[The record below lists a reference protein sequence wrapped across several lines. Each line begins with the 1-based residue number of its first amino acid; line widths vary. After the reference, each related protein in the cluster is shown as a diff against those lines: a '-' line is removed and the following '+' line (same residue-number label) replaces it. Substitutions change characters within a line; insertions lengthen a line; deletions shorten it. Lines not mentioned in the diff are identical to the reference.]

1 VELPNRDA
9 PHVVTHPRQSSGDER
24 PQVRQYGRVTTYR
37 VAEAAS
43 ILGVSNDTLR
53 RWIDA
58 GRLPAAPGPDGTTH
72 VAGADLARLAKE
84 IADHGPDGPTAVSR
98 AGAVSA
104 RNRMRGIVTAVK
116 KDHVMAQVEMVC
128 GPYRLVSLMSSEAA
142 DDLRLEPGAVAIA
155 SVKSTNVVV
164 ELP

>member
-1 VELPNRDA
+1 MRQDA
-9 PHVVTHPRQSSGDER
+9 
-24 PQVRQYGRVTTYR
+24 RVTTYR
-37 VAEAAS
+37 VAEAADV
-43 ILGVSNDTLR
+43 LGVSNDTLR

-58 GRLPAAPGPDGTTH
+58 GRVPAAPGADGKTGI
-72 VAGADLARLAKE
+72 VGADLAKLAKE
-84 IADHGPDGPTAVSR
+84 LADHGPEWFGHVSR
-98 AGAVSA
+98 ATAVSA